1 MSPTILNFDSIILK
15 YLIWGQTMNFYITS
29 GTLSFLK
36 IIQNKHHAA
45 GIILLN
51 NPNTSMLLHESSSKS
66 FFQSPRTF
74 EVIEQSGELR
84 QEGFFALHH
93 IPVSPEDR
101 PSFEFDLKEATNIIH
116 QQPGLNAFRLLR
128 PISSDSYV
136 VLTNWSKEQDYAR
149 FDQAKLLTNKKLESL
164 FNTQVLFTGKP
175 YTATFYAY
183 KEKK

>member
-1 MSPTILNFDSIILK
+1 
-15 YLIWGQTMNFYITS
+15 MNFYITS

-36 IIQNKHHAA
+36 IIQQKHSSSKT
-45 GIILLN
+45 ILLN
-51 NPNTSMLLHESSSKS
+51 NPSTSMLLHESSGKS

-74 EVIEQSGELR
+74 EVIEQSGQLK
-84 QEGFFALHH
+84 QEGFFSLHY

-101 PSFEFDLKEATNIIH
+101 PSFEQDLKKAAQHIPE
-116 QQPGLNAFRLLR
+116 QPGLRAYRLLR

-149 FDQAKLLTNKKLESL
+149 FDQAKIFTNKKLESL

-175 YTATFYAY
+175 YTTTLHAY
-183 KEKK
+183 KDKDKD